1 MGGVHHAALQALV
14 GQGGTVGE
22 GGDDLVRDHLGGE
35 ILPHLQQHISIF
47 VICLS
52 HFSKTEVRQ
61 GPQGFPQFVYLE
73 PVNSPEEGEVLAVA
87 LKEGGA
93 GNLLFLL
100 RSQNRPGSDA
110 DQVGLIRDRD

>member
-35 ILPHLQQHISIF
+35 ILPHLQQHNSIF
-47 VICLS
+47 VICLT
-52 HFSKTEVRQ
+52 KVRQ
-61 GPQGFPQFVYLE
+61 GPSGFPQFVYLK